1 MVGVLLVH
9 RPLLAAGS
17 SSGSSSSSSSSLA
30 HVLQPVF
37 LLAWAWMSTVMMVS
51 VLALCSWHRRR
62 MQRRRE
68 GLPYPSSFACAST
81 GVFVCFLFFPLPFWA
96 CRMVTHLWTLRDCSL
111 SLTPS
116 LPCVSFSSSTPWWVS
131 VSQTILP
138 CFSSSMQKNW
148 DHQECWDWGVLSPS
162 FSCIYTHAAA
172 SVNDVDI
179 RGKALPGR

>member
-1 MVGVLLVH
+1 
-9 RPLLAAGS
+9 
-17 SSGSSSSSSSSLA
+17 
-30 HVLQPVF
+30 VLQPVF

-68 GLPYPSSFACAST
+68 GLPYPSSFACASWESLF
-81 GVFVCFLFFPLPFWA
+81 VFFFFPLPFWCGT
-96 CRMVTHLWTLRDCSL
+96 CRMVTHLNSPGLLSL

-138 CFSSSMQKNW
+138 CFSFSM
-148 DHQECWDWGVLSPS
+148 
-162 FSCIYTHAAA
+162 
-172 SVNDVDI
+172 
-179 RGKALPGR
+179 